1 MGSIVVADEIFEK
14 YPSFRRGI
22 VIARSMKNR
31 TEDAELFEMLKKT
44 LSDRFDKPV
53 DLESDS
59 RITDWKDA
67 HRAFSS
73 NPNKFPPAHIA
84 LIKRIQKQKTEIPFI
99 NSVVAVMNIVSVS
112 SILPVGG
119 DDIIAPD
126 STFKLGISSGTES
139 FVPLGMP
146 DKEENP
152 SSGEVIYFIEESGDV
167 MCRRWN
173 WRNGDKTK
181 INENTQNIIMNIDA
195 IGEGSEERAL
205 KARDMVAELL
215 EKYCSAETEKALLT
229 PENRTY
235 PFQL

>member
-1 MGSIVVADEIFEK
+1 MGSIIIADEIFEK
-14 YPSFRRGI
+14 FPSFRRGI
-22 VIARSMKNR
+22 VIARNMKNKA
-31 TEDAELFEMLKKT
+31 EDNELYEMLKKT
-44 LSDRFDKPV
+44 LSDRFENPV

-84 LIKRIQKQKTEIPFI
+84 LIKRIQKKKTEIPFI
-99 NSVVAVMNIVSVS
+99 NSIVAVMNIVSIQN
-112 SILPVGG
+112 ILPVGG

-126 STFKLGISSGTES
+126 STFKLGISDGSES
-139 FVPLGMP
+139 FIPLGAP
-146 DKEENP
+146 EIEERP
-152 SSGEVIYFIEESGDV
+152 VAGEVIYLISETKDV

-181 INENTQNIIMNIDA
+181 INGNTSNIIMNIDA
-195 IGEGSEERAL
+195 IGEGSEARAL

-215 EKYCSAETEKALLT
+215 EQYCGAETEKTLLS
-229 PENRTY
+229 PEMRKY
-235 PFQL
+235 PF

>member
-1 MGSIVVADEIFEK
+1 MGTITIADKIFENN
-14 YPSFRRGI
+14 PSFRRGI
-22 VIARSMKNR
+22 VIARNMQNK
-31 TEDAELFEMLKKT
+31 TEDSELSDMLKKT
-44 LSDRFDKPV
+44 LSDRFENPV
-53 DLESDS
+53 DLETDH

-67 HRAFSS
+67 HRAFNS

-84 LIKRIQKQKTEIPFI
+84 LIKRIQKKKTEIPFI
-99 NSVVAVMNIVSVS
+99 NSVVAVMNIVSIS
-112 SILPVGG
+112 NILPVGG

-126 STFKLGISSGTES
+126 SVYKLGISDGSES

-152 SSGEVIYFIEESGDV
+152 DAGEVIYFIEDTKDV

-181 INENTQNIIMNIDA
+181 INENTEKIIMNIDA

-205 KARDMVAELL
+205 KAGDMVAELL
-215 EKYCSAETEKALLT
+215 EKYCGAETEKTLLSL
-229 PENRTY
+229 EKRSHQ
-235 PFQL
+235 F

>member
-22 VIARSMKNR
+22 VIARNMENKTDDS
-31 TEDAELFEMLKKT
+31 ELNEMLKMT
-44 LSDRFDKPV
+44 LADRFDNPV
-53 DLESDS
+53 DLENDS
-59 RITDWKDA
+59 RITDWKEA
-67 HRAFSS
+67 HRSFGS

-112 SILPVGG
+112 NILPVGG
-119 DDIIAPD
+119 DDIIAPG
-126 STFKLGISSGTES
+126 STFRLGISSGSES
-139 FVPLGMP
+139 FIPLGMP

-152 SSGEVIYFIEESGDV
+152 VSGEVIYFIEESGDV

-181 INENTQNIIMNIDA
+181 INEKTQNIIMNIDA
-195 IGEGSEERAL
+195 IGADSEERAL
-205 KARDMVAELL
+205 KARNMVAELL
-215 EKYCSAETEKALLT
+215 EKYCQAETEKTLLF
-229 PENRTY
+229 PDQRSY
-235 PFQL
+235 RF